1 MCKGYMTTCCA
12 IWLRFNSLLL
22 HFAINPSFYRRK
34 VLIEL
39 LIRCQEASNSYLKS
53 QPEDVILLHFQL
65 LVQSE
70 QLLKEVGQQRVA
82 GALVVVVVGVVGLLV
97 HHLPL
102 HRVVWGVRLCA
113 AVLRFFKMTNFVTL
127 LDYKMFNFVIVRDLK
142 MRNGTFCHRLFST
155 ESIFI
160 TRAQFA
166 TKTLQSLFLSREI
179 FLVAREGW

>member
-1 MCKGYMTTCCA
+1 M
-12 IWLRFNSLLL
+12 
-22 HFAINPSFYRRK
+22 PRRRLSSK
-34 VLIEL
+34 
-39 LIRCQEASNSYLKS
+39 SYLKS

-82 GALVVVVVGVVGLLV
+82 GALVVVIVGVGLLV

-113 AVLRFFKMTNFVTL
+113 AVLRFFKMRNFATVS
-127 LDYKMFNFVIVRDLK
+127 DYKMLNFVIVRDLK
-142 MRNGTFCHRLFST
+142 MRNETFCHRLFST

-160 TRAQFA
+160 TRG
-166 TKTLQSLFLSREI
+166 TKTLQSTFLSREI
-179 FLVAREGW
+179 ILVTRDSR